1 MESEET
7 PQQTKTSA
15 QSSDYPVQ
23 LTIAYPASQSRLMA
37 LFSLPFFLLRIVLLI
52 PQIIV
57 LYFVQLAAFI
67 VAWLNVWAVLFTGH
81 SSAGMHSFVVGS
93 ARWSVR
99 TNAYLLGLTDK
110 YPPFRMNP

>member
-7 PQQTKTSA
+7 PQQTKTPTR
-15 QSSDYPVQ
+15 SSDYPVH
-23 LTIAYPASQSRLMA
+23 LSIAYPAHQSRLLA

-67 VAWLNVWAVLFTGH
+67 VAWLNIWAVLFTGH
-81 SSAGMHSFVVGS
+81 SSKGMHQFVVGS
-93 ARWSVR
+93 ARWSARV
-99 TNAYLLGLTDK
+99 NAYMLGLNDK

>member
-7 PQQTKTSA
+7 TQQTKTSTRG
-15 QSSDYPVQ
+15 SDYPVQ
-23 LTIAYPASQSRLMA
+23 LSIAYPANQSRLLA

-52 PQIIV
+52 PQLILV
-57 LYFVQLAAFI
+57 YFVQLAAFI

-81 SSAGMHSFVVGS
+81 SSEGMHDFVVGA
-93 ARWSVR
+93 ARWNTRISV
-99 TNAYLLGLTDK
+99 YMLGLTDK